1 MATTDLIRVPQRTET
16 FASPHRRLV
25 LQVVRAFLPTVEL
38 YDTAAGIVHP
48 LLGISS
54 AAGHVDAGA
63 TAGSGAGAG
72 AGSGAR
78 GEVSKAAPSATN
90 KQVEERG
97 MLEAAEFQALARAW
111 PAALHLDATAP
122 TAKATQ
128 AAHCATVLGSVRT

>member
-1 MATTDLIRVPQRTET
+1 MSHSEQKRLLPRTAAWFCRV
-16 FASPHRRLV
+16 V
-25 LQVVRAFLPTVEL
+25 GAFLATVEL

-63 TAGSGAGAG
+63 TAGAGAGAG
-72 AGSGAR
+72 AGSGAG
-78 GEVSKAAPSATN
+78 GEVSKAAAPATKN
-90 KQVEERG
+90 QVEERG